1 MANAEHVSAAKPKT
15 GGAIYRAPL
24 GTALPT
30 DATTA
35 LNAAFKCLGYC
46 GEDGL
51 VNGNSPDS
59 DSVKAWGG
67 DTVLTYQKSKEDT
80 FKFTLLEV
88 LNPDV
93 LKAVHGDDN
102 VTGTLATG
110 ITVNANSA
118 QPAGCCWV
126 MEMILRDGAL
136 KRIVI
141 PDAAITEVGDI
152 TYADDETIGYETT
165 ITAVPDAEG
174 NTHYEYIKGA
184 SV

>member
-51 VNGNSPDS
+51 VNTNSPDS

-118 QPAGCCWV
+118 QPVGCCWV
-126 MEMILRDGAL
+126 
-136 KRIVI
+136 
-141 PDAAITEVGDI
+141 PCSCSS
-152 TYADDETIGYETT
+152 
-165 ITAVPDAEG
+165 
-174 NTHYEYIKGA
+174 A
-184 SV
+184 SLS

>member
-51 VNGNSPDS
+51 VNTNSPDS

-110 ITVNANSA
+110 TTVNAKQRA
-118 QPAGCCWV
+118 AGGLLLGHGDDPAGRRAEADRDSQCGHHRGGRHY
-126 MEMILRDGAL
+126 LRG
-136 KRIVI
+136 R
-141 PDAAITEVGDI
+141 
-152 TYADDETIGYETT
+152 
-165 ITAVPDAEG
+165 
-174 NTHYEYIKGA
+174 
-184 SV
+184 